1 MAITMRSH
9 AEKTSDL
16 ERVRRNTHLA
26 LLVAL
31 ASAVHTIEAAIPSPI
46 PWLKF
51 GFANILT
58 LTAISLYDFWAGLTV
73 AFLRIMV
80 GSLIIGS
87 FLTPSF
93 FIGLSGGIA
102 SAVVMGIS
110 YRFFRGIFSL
120 VGISVLGAYA
130 SNLAQIGTVYLLF
143 IRHSEVFMLLPVF
156 LGFGLITGIING
168 IGGEFLVGHIKKL
181 PAFRSVV

>member
-1 MAITMRSH
+1 MTPSH
-9 AEKTSDL
+9 AEKVSDL
-16 ERVRRNTHLA
+16 ERVRRTTHLA

-31 ASAVHTIEAAIPSPI
+31 ASAVHTIEAAIPTPV

-51 GFANILT
+51 GFANMLT
-58 LTAISLYDFWAGLTV
+58 ITAISLYDFNAGMTV
-73 AFLRIMV
+73 TFLRIMV

-102 SAVVMGIS
+102 GALIMGVS
-110 YRFFRGIFSL
+110 YRLFGGIFSL

-130 SNLAQIGTVYLLF
+130 SNLAQIATVYLLF

-156 LGFGLITGIING
+156 LGFGLVTGIING
-168 IGGEFLVGHIKKL
+168 IGSEFLVRHMKRL
-181 PAFRSVV
+181 PALRVTA

>member
-1 MAITMRSH
+1 MAITMLLRGR
-9 AEKTSDL
+9 KLSDL
-16 ERVRRNTHLA
+16 VRVRRNTHLA
-26 LLVAL
+26 LLVAM
-31 ASAVHTIEAAIPSPI
+31 ATAIHTVEAAVPTPL
-46 PWLKF
+46 PWMKF

-58 LTAISLYDFWAGLTV
+58 ITAISLYGFRAGMTV

-102 SAVVMGIS
+102 SAVVMGAS
-110 YRFFRGIFSL
+110 YKLFGGIFSL

-130 SNLAQIGTVYLLF
+130 SNLAQITTVYFLF
-143 IRHSEVFMLLPVF
+143 IRHTEIFMLLPVF
-156 LGFGLITGIING
+156 LGFGLVTGIMNG
-168 IGGEFLVGHIKKL
+168 IGSEFLVNHIKRL
-181 PAFRSVV
+181 SAFRSVV

>member
-1 MAITMRSH
+1 MPSR
-9 AEKTSDL
+9 AEKTLTDL
-16 ERVRRNTHLA
+16 QKVRRNTHLA

-31 ASAVHTIEAAIPSPI
+31 ASAVHTIEAAIPTPV

-58 LTAISLYDFWAGLTV
+58 ITAISLYDLWAGLTV
-73 AFLRIMV
+73 AFIRVMV
-80 GSLIIGS
+80 GSMIIGT

-102 SAVVMGIS
+102 SAVVMGVS

-130 SNLAQIGTVYLLF
+130 SNLAQIATVYAIF
-143 IRHSEVFMLLPVF
+143 IRHTEVFMLLPVF
-156 LGFGLITGIING
+156 LGFGLVTGIVNG
-168 IGGEFLVGHIKKL
+168 IGADFLVGHIKRL

>member
-1 MAITMRSH
+1 MPLQDR
-9 AEKTSDL
+9 KLPDL
-16 ERVRRNTHLA
+16 VRVRRNTHLA

-31 ASAVHTIEAAIPSPI
+31 ASAVHTIEAAIPTPF

-58 LTAISLYDFWAGLTV
+58 IAAISLYDFRAGLTV

-102 SAVVMGIS
+102 GAVVMGIS
-110 YRFFRGIFSL
+110 YRLFGGVFSL

-130 SNLAQIGTVYLLF
+130 SNLAQIATVYLLF
-143 IRHSEVFMLLPVF
+143 IRHTEIFMLLPVF
-156 LGFGLITGIING
+156 LGFGLVTGIMNG
-168 IGGEFLVGHIKKL
+168 IGSEFLVSHIKRL
-181 PAFRSVV
+181 PAFKSVV

>member
-1 MAITMRSH
+1 MTQLHVERA
-9 AEKTSDL
+9 SDL

-31 ASAVHTIEAAIPSPI
+31 ASAVHTIEAAIPTPV

-58 LTAISLYDFWAGLTV
+58 ITAISLYAFWAGLTV
-73 AFLRIMV
+73 AFLRVMV
-80 GSLIIGS
+80 GSLILGT

-93 FIGLSGGIA
+93 FIGLSGAIA

-110 YRFFRGIFSL
+110 DRFFKGIFSL

-130 SNLAQIGTVYLLF
+130 SNLAQVVTVYALF

-156 LGFGLITGIING
+156 LGFGLATGIVNG
-168 IGGEFLVGHIKKL
+168 IGGEFLVGHIKRL
-181 PAFRSVV
+181 PAFRAVV

>member
-1 MAITMRSH
+1 MPSP
-9 AEKTSDL
+9 AEKISDL

-31 ASAVHTIEAAIPSPI
+31 ASAVHTVEAAIPSPV

-58 LTAISLYDFWAGLTV
+58 ITAISLYDFRAGLTV
-73 AFLRIMV
+73 ALLRIMV

-102 SAVVMGIS
+102 SALVMGTS
-110 YRFFRGIFSL
+110 YRFFGGIFSL

-130 SNLAQIGTVYLLF
+130 SNLAQMVTVYLMF

-156 LGFGLITGIING
+156 LGFGLVTGIING
-168 IGGEFLVGHIKKL
+168 IGGEFLVNHIRKL
-181 PAFRSVV
+181 PAFRTVV

>member
-1 MAITMRSH
+1 MTQLH
-9 AEKTSDL
+9 AETVTNLD
-16 ERVRRNTHLA
+16 RVRRNTHVA

-31 ASAVHTIEAAIPSPI
+31 ASAVHTIESAIPSPV

-58 LTAISLYDFWAGLTV
+58 VAAISLYDFRAGLTV

-80 GSLIIGS
+80 GSLILGS

-93 FIGLSGGIA
+93 FIGLSGGLA

-110 YRFFRGIFSL
+110 HKLFKGIFSL

-130 SNLAQIGTVYLLF
+130 NNIAQVATVYALF
-143 IRHSEVFMLLPVF
+143 IRHSEIFMLLPVF
-156 LGFGLITGIING
+156 LGFGLVAGIING
-168 IGGEFLVGHIKKL
+168 IGGEILTSHIRRL
-181 PAFRSVV
+181 PAFRSDI

>member
-1 MAITMRSH
+1 MGIMMLLH
-9 AEKTSDL
+9 AENGSDL

-31 ASAVHTIEAAIPSPI
+31 ASAVHTIEAVIPTPV

-58 LTAISLYDFWAGLTV
+58 ITAISLYDFWAGLTV
-73 AFLRIMV
+73 AFLRVMV
-80 GSLIIGS
+80 GSLIIGA

-102 SAVVMGIS
+102 STVVMGVS
-110 YRFFRGIFSL
+110 HRFL
-120 VGISVLGAYA
+120 K
-130 SNLAQIGTVYLLF
+130 
-143 IRHSEVFMLLPVF
+143 VF
-156 LGFGLITGIING
+156 LALSG
-168 IGGEFLVGHIKKL
+168 
-181 PAFRSVV
+181 

>member
-1 MAITMRSH
+1 MTPSR
-9 AEKTSDL
+9 AEGTLSDL
-16 ERVRRNTHLA
+16 QKVRRNTHLA

-31 ASAVHTIEAAIPSPI
+31 ASAVHTIESAIPTPV

-51 GFANILT
+51 GFSNILT
-58 LTAISLYDFWAGLTV
+58 ITAISLYDFWAGITV
-73 AFLRIMV
+73 TFLRVMV
-80 GSLIIGS
+80 GSLIIGT

-110 YRFFRGIFSL
+110 YRFFKGVFSL

-130 SNLAQIGTVYLLF
+130 SNLAQIATVYTLF

-156 LGFGLITGIING
+156 LGFGLVTGIING
-168 IGGEFLVGHIKKL
+168 IGGEFLAGHIRKL
-181 PAFRSVV
+181 PAFRDIV